1 MSVTWTVAVSIQ
13 LQIQNSNIL
22 SLMIRYCKDLMHC
35 PWIACVVYQK
45 TNIQSSTL
53 SRTHGTSRRASSVVV
68 AVICM
73 DGTGGSIPPRSVLVI
88 RIVGSIPMELVLA
101 IRIVGS
107 IPTKVNYL
115 TQYHRYK
122 PYGLRRPVVPPTRYQ
137 SMADPYVGSRV
148 VEIPYVGRGSIP
160 LLGAT

>member
-35 PWIACVVYQK
+35 PWIACIVYQK

-107 IPTKVNYL
+107 IPTRWI
-115 TQYHRYK
+115 YHPVPRNK
-122 PYGLRRPVVPPTRYQ
+122 PYGLWQLVVPPTRYQ
-137 SMADPYVGSRV
+137 STADPYVGSRV
-148 VEIPYVGRGSIP
+148 VEVSYVGRGLTP
-160 LLGAT
+160 LLSAM